1 MKTKSIKTKM
11 ITVLLTLCMGLS
23 IVPVTAL
30 AAGVN
35 YIDRIHVDYVHR
47 DYKAGDTPQPTAS
60 VTEGNC
66 TVAYE
71 YWREIYQKEEGS
83 FWSGTGRYWY
93 SDPDKMASL
102 PADKRITQ
110 FEAGHHYSYNIVLVA
125 DRGYYIGEDETVVS
139 VGEYEW
145 GTPGKHTNLEIKEM
159 STKLY
164 IYSPYSIDLPD
175 DSNDKVITD
184 VSIVNVNKNLDSSQP
199 ISFTAR
205 PATYCA
211 EKFDITEESWEAAY
225 NENNPINDVIKST
238 DATPHAPIA
247 GGEYWYS
254 IVLTAKDGYVFS
266 KDFSD
271 ENCSIKEGSDVN
283 FTLDG
288 ILYENRVHVSD
299 DGKTLTA
306 WEFMNPI
313 TAKGS
318 TQSLIN
324 EVVIYDVKFDYQPGD
339 VPQKG
344 AKIFLPGD
352 SDKYEIEYE
361 YWEEMQ
367 KNEDG
372 SLTPVAYWYSDENK
386 NNALEQDKKIT
397 AFEEGK
403 TYMYSISLKAKD
415 GYAFSENC
423 PVMVED
429 FMVDSANIIKTQNGL
444 FVTAVKTIK
453 PTKPVE
459 KKEIEVIEINNATL
473 TFNDGDKPVFTGTT
487 PDGAKYVL
495 VYEAWKTDGE
505 GISSAE
511 FFNDDDHLTVW
522 GGKLITTFDKNKTYT
537 YMLYLKTTAEAGED
551 GWFFGPNTKLKIN
564 GNEVAFVRN
573 SSDNEQQFSGATKLT
588 MTPQA
593 SGTTPD
599 YKIIEGAN
607 GTWTQKSDSTL
618 TFRANGDFSKFT
630 EIKVDGNTIS
640 ADKYTAVS
648 GSTVITLKNDY
659 LATLSVGKHTL
670 TVVYNDGECSTEF
683 EIKTT
688 DTIPGNSEPGNNQGS
703 NKPSESNSNTGT
715 PASPK
720 TSDSS
725 SIFLWLVLLFIS
737 GGVLV
742 GTSVVTKK
750 KKYNS

>member
-1 MKTKSIKTKM
+1 M
-11 ITVLLTLCMGLS
+11 
-23 IVPVTAL
+23 
-30 AAGVN
+30 
-35 YIDRIHVDYVHR
+35 
-47 DYKAGDTPQPTAS
+47 
-60 VTEGNC
+60 
-66 TVAYE
+66 
-71 YWREIYQKEEGS
+71 
-83 FWSGTGRYWY
+83 
-93 SDPDKMASL
+93 
-102 PADKRITQ
+102 
-110 FEAGHHYSYNIVLVA
+110 
-125 DRGYYIGEDETVVS
+125 
-139 VGEYEW
+139 
-145 GTPGKHTNLEIKEM
+145 
-159 STKLY
+159 
-164 IYSPYSIDLPD
+164 
-175 DSNDKVITD
+175 
-184 VSIVNVNKNLDSSQP
+184 
-199 ISFTAR
+199 
-205 PATYCA
+205 
-211 EKFDITEESWEAAY
+211 
-225 NENNPINDVIKST
+225 
-238 DATPHAPIA
+238 
-247 GGEYWYS
+247 
-254 IVLTAKDGYVFS
+254 
-266 KDFSD
+266 
-271 ENCSIKEGSDVN
+271 
-283 FTLDG
+283 
-288 ILYENRVHVSD
+288 
-299 DGKTLTA
+299 
-306 WEFMNPI
+306 
-313 TAKGS
+313 
-318 TQSLIN
+318 
-324 EVVIYDVKFDYQPGD
+324 
-339 VPQKG
+339 
-344 AKIFLPGD
+344 
-352 SDKYEIEYE
+352 
-361 YWEEMQ
+361 
-367 KNEDG
+367 
-372 SLTPVAYWYSDENK
+372 
-386 NNALEQDKKIT
+386 
-397 AFEEGK
+397 
-403 TYMYSISLKAKD
+403 
-415 GYAFSENC
+415 
-423 PVMVED
+423 
-429 FMVDSANIIKTQNGL
+429 
-444 FVTAVKTIK
+444 
-453 PTKPVE
+453 
-459 KKEIEVIEINNATL
+459 
-473 TFNDGDKPVFTGTT
+473 
-487 PDGAKYVL
+487 